1 MQGIPTYI
9 GSDQARKPMAKKMTP
24 REAVARI
31 FPVHD
36 RQMADRVM
44 AWLDHCGYQIVDK
57 AQVSVVPPVP
67 ADEDQQRTP
76 EFLSSPT

>member
-1 MQGIPTYI
+1 
-9 GSDQARKPMAKKMTP
+9 MAKMTP
-24 REAVARI
+24 REAIARI

-36 RQMADRVM
+36 RQEMADRVM

-57 AQVSVVPPVP
+57 DQVSIVPPEP
-67 ADEDQQRTP
+67 ADEDRQRPP

>member
-1 MQGIPTYI
+1 
-9 GSDQARKPMAKKMTP
+9 MAKMTP

-31 FPVHD
+31 FPMHD
-36 RQMADRVM
+36 RQQMADRVM

-57 AQVSVVPPVP
+57 AQVSVVPPEP

-76 EFLSSPT
+76 EFSSSPT

>member
-1 MQGIPTYI
+1 M
-9 GSDQARKPMAKKMTP
+9 ARMTP

-36 RQMADRVM
+36 RREMADRVI

-57 AQVSVVPPVP
+57 DQVSIVPPEP
-67 ADEDQQRTP
+67 ADEVQQRIQKLLGSLT
-76 EFLSSPT
+76 

>member
-9 GSDQARKPMAKKMTP
+9 GHDESRKPMTRMTP

-36 RQMADRVM
+36 RREMADRLI

-57 AQVSVVPPVP
+57 DQVSIVPPAA
-67 ADEDQQRTP
+67 ADEDQRIL
-76 EFLSSPT
+76 EFLGSPT